1 MAVRTYRDFDAW
13 KLASEVKRRVL
24 VATASAQWN
33 GHFWLRDQLRR
44 SASSACANIAE
55 GFGRYRPREFARFLS
70 IAKGSLNELVE
81 HVSDAELLG
90 LMSSADAASL
100 VHTTRRADRTV
111 TRLIKY
117 LRSAPTND

>member
-1 MAVRTYRDFDAW
+1 VAVRTYRDFEAW

-81 HVSDAELLG
+81 HISDAELLG

>member
-1 MAVRTYRDFDAW
+1 VAVRTYRDFEAW

>member
-1 MAVRTYRDFDAW
+1 VAVRTYRDFDAW

>member
-1 MAVRTYRDFDAW
+1 
-13 KLASEVKRRVL
+13 
-24 VATASAQWN
+24 
-33 GHFWLRDQLRR
+33 
-44 SASSACANIAE
+44 
-55 GFGRYRPREFARFLS
+55 LS

>member
-1 MAVRTYRDFDAW
+1 VAVRTYRDFDAW

-81 HVSDAELLG
+81 HISDAELLG

-100 VHTTRRADRTV
+100 VHTIRRADRTD